1 MQSKKSKHGSSYE
14 GFEKRKEK
22 KNGCSAKVKPVQV
35 VEQSFEWL
43 VLVVLT

>member
-1 MQSKKSKHGSSYE
+1 MKDL
-14 GFEKRKEK
+14 EKRKEK

-43 VLVVLT
+43 VLIVLT